1 MTFRVVSILSQ
12 GHGPPHT
19 LFVYRTV
26 YDQLSQVGDLEQ
38 QAMCRER
45 VEELEPSIRY
55 CQYNLNKSGGK
66 TNMSDLKDLKSQSP
80 AQDLLQVT
88 SGDLC

>member
-1 MTFRVVSILSQ
+1 
-12 GHGPPHT
+12 
-19 LFVYRTV
+19 
-26 YDQLSQVGDLEQ
+26 
-38 QAMCRER
+38 MCRER